1 MEINDR
7 SWKGKPGEVARGIY
21 HIEVPTP
28 FSVGP
33 INLYLIEGE
42 KLTLVDAG
50 PLTSEAWDVL
60 SRGLEQIG
68 YKMKDIEQ
76 VILTHQ
82 HVDHGG
88 LLERIRQ
95 ASGAHTIAHPLAVP
109 YVELNEDFMS
119 YHDRF
124 FYELYFECGVPKE
137 YFSVI
142 DEFHEQLMTFSE
154 RSQIDEVVKH
164 KQTVPNLSE
173 WQVIYTPGH
182 TQCHIA
188 LYRKEDRVLIAGDHI
203 IKHVSSNAFIEP
215 PQNQGKQR
223 PMTLLQ
229 YRTSLEMCVNM
240 EIDTVFSAHGEP
252 VTNHQELISQR
263 LKKNWERADKLRGF
277 LQDGEKT
284 AFQLSMLLFPHLK
297 SKVLPLTISETLGH
311 LDLLTL
317 QYQVGVTK
325 RDGILYYSV

>member
-1 MEINDR
+1 MEGKNRR
-7 SWKGKPGEVARGIY
+7 SGPGIY
-21 HIEVPTP
+21 QLEVPTP

-33 INLYLIEGE
+33 INLYLLEGE

-50 PLTSEAWDVL
+50 PLTSEAWEVL
-60 SRGLEQIG
+60 SQKIEQIG
-68 YKMKDIEQ
+68 YKIKDIEQ

-95 ASGAHTIAHPLAVP
+95 VSGAHTLAHPLAVP
-109 YVELNEDFMS
+109 FVELNEEFMV
-119 YHDRF
+119 YHDNF
-124 FYELYFECGVPKE
+124 FNELYSECGVPQE

-142 DEFHEQLMTFSE
+142 ETFHEQLMTFSE

-164 KQTVPNLSE
+164 EQTVPNLSE
-173 WQVIYTPGH
+173 WQVFYTPGH
-182 TQCHIA
+182 TQSHIS

-215 PQNQGKQR
+215 PRDHSNHR

-229 YRTSLEMCVNM
+229 YRTSLEMCSNM
-240 EIDTVFSAHGEP
+240 EIDLVLSSHGESI
-252 VTNHQELISQR
+252 TNHRELIKER
-263 LKKNWERADKLRGF
+263 LQKNWQRADKLRSF

-284 AFQLSMLLFPHLK
+284 AYELSTLLFPHLN

-317 QYQVGVTK
+317 LYQLEVTR
-325 RDGILYYSV
+325 RDGILYYSL